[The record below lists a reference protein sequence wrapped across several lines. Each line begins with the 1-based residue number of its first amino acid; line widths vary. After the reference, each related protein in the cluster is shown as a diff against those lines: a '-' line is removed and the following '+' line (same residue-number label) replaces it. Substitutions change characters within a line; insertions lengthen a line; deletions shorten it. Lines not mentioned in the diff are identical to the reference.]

1 MVVASGFALFGDE
14 ILDRLIV
21 EQRID
26 GLNVGVGVAVV
37 HPAADIDAP
46 LGRLIGECAIKGD
59 DGHNDDDVAPIE
71 LIEQHAEDQRQL
83 DDCRH
88 ELHDHHAYDRL
99 DGVAPAFQ
107 HPRQAAGFAL
117 EMEAERELVHV
128 LEGAIG
134 EPAYRVHGD
143 LGEDAV
149 AHLGEH
155 RHQDARATVSNSH
168 CDRSRE
174 RPEEPGGGRY
184 GRASLPGQRIG
195 CPFEGEGNRDGG
207 ELGREQQYYRR
218 GNAKLEIAAIRWP
231 NVRP

>member
-1 MVVASGFALFGDE
+1 
-14 ILDRLIV
+14 
-21 EQRID
+21 
-26 GLNVGVGVAVV
+26 
-37 HPAADIDAP
+37 
-46 LGRLIGECAIKGD
+46 
-59 DGHNDDDVAPIE
+59 
-71 LIEQHAEDQRQL
+71 
-83 DDCRH
+83 
-88 ELHDHHAYDRL
+88 
-99 DGVAPAFQ
+99 
-107 HPRQAAGFAL
+107 
-117 EMEAERELVHV
+117 MEAERELVHV

-207 ELGREQQYYRR
+207 ELGREQQHYRR